1 MANSEYQSKAIV
13 TGIKATSR
21 VAIKI
26 RDNYYTVEYT
36 EERAIPDVD
45 GVDIEQ
51 EQIMLF
57 DSVNAVVD
65 AQAEDIIK
73 TFQNNK
79 R

>member
-1 MANSEYQSKAIV
+1 MSNYESKAIV

-26 RDNYYTVEYT
+26 RDNFYTVEYT
-36 EERAIPDVD
+36 EERSIPDVE

-51 EQIMLF
+51 EQNILF
-57 DSVNAVVD
+57 DSVNSIVD

-73 TFQNNK
+73 TFQNK

>member
-1 MANSEYQSKAIV
+1 MAQYESKAIV

-36 EERAIPDVD
+36 EERTIPDVE
-45 GVDIEQ
+45 GVDIEA
-51 EQIMLF
+51 EQNILF

-65 AQAEDIIK
+65 SQAEDIIK
-73 TFQNNK
+73 TFQK
-79 R
+79 